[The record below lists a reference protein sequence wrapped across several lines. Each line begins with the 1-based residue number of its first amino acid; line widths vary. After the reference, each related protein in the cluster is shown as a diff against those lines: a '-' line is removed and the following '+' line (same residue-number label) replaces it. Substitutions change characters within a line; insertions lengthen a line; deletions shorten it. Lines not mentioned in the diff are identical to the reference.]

1 MDQSQANRGGRPLA
15 ATPFQIEKVRRLR
28 AGGLSLRAIARRVG
42 VSFQT
47 VRTIARDIK

>member
-1 MDQSQANRGGRPLA
+1 LNRGGRPLA

-28 AGGLSLRAIARRVG
+28 AAGFSLRAIVKLTG

-47 VRTIARDIK
+47 ARTIARDIK